1 MRCGMAAAERNRCHR
16 TGDAMTGVVSL
27 ANIAGPLRQA
37 LAIIDNETWLFE
49 ANGDRRRPERNDI
62 AFFFDHG
69 LEVLCIAPA
78 SKQAITLDGVLRRLA
93 DESVRHDALAAMMV
107 GMDPEVEPDLRSRM
121 LTRAERLLQQTDVHE
136 FVARRLLRSVSTQE
150 WDAQGAARLCTTLA
164 LPSAGRLFNILGGT
178 LLSEL
183 EDDIYAWATSAGG
196 GTSASAAMLIDK
208 MGETGLIAAA
218 AFASIN
224 PTKNGLKQLVFGA
237 KQSGWDPRLVA
248 HLARH
253 AAKEPVRAGK
263 LVDAD
268 FEPAGRA
275 EATTRSEK
283 LADASA
289 LQTLLPELL
298 RQQRETTHRSRANRR
313 RRMEK
318 GPYTSFVTD
327 TFEATQNQV
336 AWIVNKI
343 NDNPASPIWQ
353 DIEELCRRQ
362 LREATPEHLAKSLT
376 NIAGQ
381 IGSAAAKGAS
391 VNLRARVV
399 TARILLNL
407 ARICAPADP
416 AIRTAD
422 AERLRKI
429 RRPDEALAAYDAA
442 VQEFPG
448 NVVARSGRAETLRE
462 LGRLDEALAAYDA
475 TVQEFPRDVV
485 ARNGRASILLDLDRP
500 AEVRHVLG
508 GAAEIPTHKQ
518 GWVAAHILCMAE
530 LFEDGPTPHMEERL
544 AKLAAACPFPRKSRY
559 FSTALAVIRVAL
571 RRPDARAAVD
581 ALTSMTRHGDDASSY
596 LLVASA
602 AATAGDVKGARS
614 AIERAGELVP
624 YETFLQRR
632 IRWEIERRYGLN
644 GRQPLRTPEDIRDSD
659 QRLLRFSCG
668 VIVDLARKAA

>member
-27 ANIAGPLRQA
+27 AHIAGPLRQA

-93 DESVRHDALAAMMV
+93 DESARHDALAAMIV

-196 GTSASAAMLIDK
+196 VTSASAAMLIDK

-224 PTKNGLKQLVFGA
+224 PARNGLKQLVFDA

-268 FEPAGRA
+268 FESAGRA

-391 VNLRARVV
+391 VNLRARDV

-500 AEVRHVLG
+500 ADVRHVLG

-668 VIVDLARKAA
+668 VIVDLSRKAA